1 MAHFVLMIYLVY
13 LLKMLDLS
21 WSFHSYVSLPE
32 GNDHGNKSSMG
43 YIYIYVIYRIISYSM
58 WYSHIFPICL
68 MIYRFF
74 MGTFQVALRGFFW
87 GFGICFSG
95 SWCVRPSPTAPSFCR
110 VAAWF
115 PGVKPWC
122 QGWRVC
128 VGNWKWLED
137 VEICSNMWKKPW
149 RNHEETM
156 TLGINEDLGFL
167 KSVCFAVLSE
177 LARYSTLLPAQVSA
191 VLPSGKCGEK
201 WPEGLGN

>member
-1 MAHFVLMIYLVY
+1 
-13 LLKMLDLS
+13 
-21 WSFHSYVSLPE
+21 
-32 GNDHGNKSSMG
+32 MG
-43 YIYIYVIYRIISYSM
+43 YIIISYSM
-58 WYSHIFPICL
+58 WYSHIFPTCL
-68 MIYRFF
+68 MIYRFSW
-74 MGTFQVALRGFFW
+74 GVSRLRRRFFW

-110 VAAWF
+110 CGHGFRLGFHGARGEQLVLEIEN
-115 PGVKPWC
+115 C
-122 QGWRVC
+122 
-128 VGNWKWLED
+128 WKMLKSFQT
-137 VEICSNMWKKPW
+137 CG

-191 VLPSGKCGEK
+191 FLPSGKCGEK